1 MPKAEP
7 LSLDERDRELL
18 GAGSWIAA
26 PDDARTRRLVRMRLA
41 VCDGGRLVGGLYSWK
56 TTDKGR
62 LALAWHG
69 RATAVPP

>member
-7 LSLDERDRELL
+7 LSLDARDIELL
-18 GAGSWIAA
+18 AGGSWTAG

-41 VCDGGRLVGGLYSWK
+41 VCGGGRLVGGLYSWK

-62 LALAWHG
+62 LAVAYHA
-69 RATAVPP
+69 RATSVPP